1 MEKKTR
7 VYIAGKI
14 SGTDDFTERFR
25 KTEEEF
31 IKIGCEVLN
40 PAKLP
45 SIMPESTTHDEYLTL
60 CYCMIEM
67 SDIVY
72 FLKDWKKSVGA
83 TMEYKYCVRHGK
95 RCIFEK
101 ENSEIDLFG
110 QDKQLY
116 K

>member
-14 SGTDDFTERFR
+14 SGTDDFIERFG

-40 PAKLP
+40 PAKLT
-45 SIMPESTTHDEYLTL
+45 SIMPISTTHDEYLTL

-67 SDIVY
+67 ADVVY
-72 FLKDWKKSVGA
+72 FLNGWEKSPGA
-83 TMEYKYCVRHGK
+83 TMEYQYCVRHGK
-95 RCIFEK
+95 RCMFEK
-101 ENSEIDLFG
+101 ENSEIDISESVNNM
-110 QDKQLY
+110 
-116 K
+116 

>member
-14 SGTDDFTERFR
+14 SGTDDFVERFG
-25 KTEEEF
+25 KAEEEF

-40 PAKLP
+40 PAKLNL
-45 SIMPESTTHDEYLTL
+45 IMPESATQEEYMDM
-60 CYCMIEM
+60 CYVMLSM
-67 SDIVY
+67 VDIVY

-95 RCIFEK
+95 RCVFEK
-101 ENSEIDLFG
+101 ENSEIDLSE
-110 QDKQLY
+110 QTNNIY